1 MKISKDLQNWANLDL
16 WWIDGLLE
24 FNMSNFDM
32 VTIGLA
38 CIGILLLLIYQYIE
52 LCSLEKERKKI
63 IEELQ
68 DKTGQRC

>member
-1 MKISKDLQNWANLDL
+1 
-16 WWIDGLLE
+16 
-24 FNMSNFDM
+24 MSNFDM

-68 DKTGQRC
+68 DKTGQNGTKML